1 MSDQRRPDLPETDRI
16 EAVFRNG
23 SVTVVGVVGAFSLTF
38 LTTWAANPLPWHMRD
53 LFGIVPLV
61 AGIIFQLV
69 SLAAMLRTD
78 SLEVWRYR
86 RAVRQ
91 FLIGLTLVSLGVA
104 IAIAVDVIAV
114 VESAH

>member
-1 MSDQRRPDLPETDRI
+1 MSDERPETQEPEKI

-38 LTTWAANPLPWHMRD
+38 LTTWAANPLPWHLRD
-53 LFGIVPLV
+53 LFGIAPLIV
-61 AGIIFQLV
+61 GIIFQLV

-78 SLEVWRYR
+78 ALEIWRYR
-86 RAVRQ
+86 RAVNQ
-91 FLIGLTLVSLGVA
+91 FLIGLTLVSIGVA

-114 VESAH
+114 VESSP